1 MIVELAIG
9 LVVAAVAVAVAWQLR
24 RRVPEGPPRDAYPV
38 PRQVARHDFPRPD
51 TPWLVAY
58 FSSKT
63 CASCQGL
70 APKVAILE
78 SSDVATCELSFE
90 TRRDLHDR
98 YRIDA
103 IPMIL
108 IVDSAGVVQ
117 RAFVGATTATDLWA
131 AIAEARAPG
140 STPEADLGVVF

>member
-1 MIVELAIG
+1 VTLQLAVGAVVAIAAIG
-9 LVVAAVAVAVAWQLR
+9 IAWWLR

-38 PRQVARHDFPRPD
+38 PRQVARRDFARPEA
-51 TPWLVAY
+51 PWLVAY
-58 FSSKT
+58 FSSET

-70 APKVAILE
+70 GPKVAVLE

-90 TRRDLHDR
+90 TRRDLHER

-108 IVDSAGVVQ
+108 VVDAEGVVR

-131 AIAEARAPG
+131 SLAEARAPG